1 MRKPVKASY
10 EISYHA
16 DMGSVAAVLVRQ
28 ARALSGLSQ
37 RALADRAGDHQP
49 NIAAIESGARDAYV
63 ATLARLVDAAGGRL
77 IVLPATTAPA
87 SDVAAEVGELLRAG
101 KERVAFRTVLG
112 FHDDLLQAAPALRV
126 ALCVT
131 PAPPTGDRRYDA
143 LLAAVAEHDLEQD
156 GLPLPSWVRDPARNA
171 GGWWVEDLEEL
182 RPRIQENTPAAFA
195 RHGVWLDAAELES
208 V

>member
-1 MRKPVKASY
+1 MV
-10 EISYHA
+10 
-16 DMGSVAAVLVRQ
+16 SVAAALVRQ

-49 NIAAIESGARDAYV
+49 NVAAIESGARDAYV

-77 IVLPATTAPA
+77 CVLPASTAPA
-87 SDVAAEVGELLRAG
+87 AEVAVEVGELMRAG

-112 FHDDLLQAAPALRV
+112 FHDDLMRASPALRV
-126 ALCVT
+126 ALCLT

-143 LLAAVAEHDLEQD
+143 LLAAVVEYDLEHD
-156 GLPLPSWVRDPARNA
+156 GLPLPSWVHDPGRNA
-171 GGWWVEDLEEL
+171 GGWWVENLEAL
-182 RPRIQENTPAAFA
+182 RPTVQQRTPAAFA
-195 RHGVWLDAAELES
+195 RHGVWLDPAELES